1 MKTSQKT
8 LKFFADFICKELGI
22 VYQEANYYQLE
33 ARINE
38 VAKQSGCSDAEELW
52 LQCQGYV
59 KPSIKNM
66 ILEIAT
72 NNETSFF
79 RDSAVFKAIEE
90 TVLSDYYNSKPNIP
104 FRVWSAACSF
114 GQEPYT
120 LAMIFDSRK
129 DLLPLGYKIT
139 ATDIADR
146 ALSAAERGQYS
157 QLQVQRGLG
166 TAQLNKYF
174 RALPTNNDNLDHEV
188 IPELK
193 RHIFFKKLN
202 LLSEFNSLD
211 QFHLILCRNVLIYQ
225 SLQNKRQIVTRMAE
239 HLMPGGYL
247 ILGAA
252 ESMLG
257 VSDEFEM
264 VRIQGAM
271 LYKMKPRMQK
281 TGS

>member
-33 ARINE
+33 ARLSE
-38 VAKQSGCSDAEELW
+38 VARQAGCVNTEELW
-52 LQCQGYV
+52 MQCQGYV

-79 RDSAVFKAIEE
+79 RDSGVFKAIEE
-90 TVLSDYYNSKPNIP
+90 TILTDYFNAKPSMP

-120 LAMIFDSRK
+120 LSMIFDNKR
-129 DLLPLGYKIT
+129 DLLPFGYKIT

-146 ALSAAERGQYS
+146 ALNAAERGQYS
-157 QLQVQRGLG
+157 QLQVQRGLSPS
-166 TAQLNKYF
+166 QLAKYF
-174 RALPTNNDNLDHEV
+174 RTLPSNGDNLDFEV
-188 IPELK
+188 IPELRK
-193 RHIFFKKLN
+193 NISFKKLN
-202 LLSEFNSLD
+202 LLSEFTALD

-225 SLQNKRQIVTRMAE
+225 SLPNKRQIVNRLANQ
-239 HLMPGGYL
+239 LMPGGYL

-257 VSDEFEM
+257 VSEDFDM
-264 VRIQGAM
+264 MRLPGAM
-271 LYKMKPRMQK
+271 IYKLKPRLQK